1 MATNA
6 YGTTL
11 KFTPAGGSQTLVGKL
26 TGIGEIAPDSEAVDM
41 TTLDSAGGWRESM
54 QGYKDAGEVEIS
66 GFLTKG
72 EAGQAALRAAYA
84 GGQSG
89 AVEIA
94 FSDGCTVGFS
104 AFVKQYRVGSAEVD
118 GAVGFGAVLRVTG
131 PVTFTEP
138 VS

>member
-11 KFTPAGGSQTLVGKL
+11 KFTPAGGSQVVVGKL
-26 TGIGEIAPDSEAVDM
+26 TSIGEIAPDSEAVDV

-54 QGYKDAGEVEIS
+54 QGYRDAGEVEIS
-66 GFLTKG
+66 GFFTRG
-72 EAGQAALRAAYA
+72 DAGQAALRTAYA

-89 AVEIA
+89 AVAIA

-104 AFVKQYRVGSAEVD
+104 AFVKQYRVGSAEGD

-131 PVTFTEP
+131 PVP
-138 VS
+138 VTAPAN